1 MLNTIGVRSGIYQN
15 EQLAPYCIQE
25 CHSFSIVK
33 NTVQRFKDPATTLL
47 WVQITYITMML
58 YPQAWNL
65 TSRALAMLFERLVF
79 RSVGLSLYTCNF
91 IVR

>member
-33 NTVQRFKDPATTLL
+33 NTLQRFKDPLTTLL
-47 WVQITYITMML
+47 FGYQITDITIVL
-58 YPQAWNL
+58 YPQAWH
-65 TSRALAMLFERLVF
+65 M
-79 RSVGLSLYTCNF
+79 
-91 IVR
+91 